1 MNTQDKQ
8 SNRLYT
14 GEQLRGFQI
23 EATDGKIGSIYDLI
37 FAPADW
43 IIRYLAVDTGA
54 WLPGKKVIIPVAS
67 VTRIDSANKSVVVS
81 ITRDQVK
88 DSPGLEAL
96 DKLDREF
103 EERLFAHFQRPG
115 YWIRESRVDE
125 ASWESFPA
133 SDPPAKW

>member
-1 MNTQDKQ
+1 M
-8 SNRLYT
+8 
-14 GEQLRGFQI
+14 
-23 EATDGKIGSIYDLI
+23 
-37 FAPADW
+37 
-43 IIRYLAVDTGA
+43 
-54 WLPGKKVIIPVAS
+54 AS